1 MIPNTTHSQPVIQLR
16 QVHRQFQ
23 VGFEKVNAL
32 DGVDLDIHSSEFF
45 GITGPSG
52 SGKSTM
58 LYLVGGMDR
67 PTAGQI
73 NVLGKDISQMD
84 ENQLAAFRRTA
95 VGFVYQSFHLIP
107 TMTAL
112 ENVEFPMIFSQIPR
126 KQRRE
131 RASELLERIGLGNR
145 MRHNP
150 TEMSG
155 GQRQRVAIARA
166 LTNNPSILLADE
178 PTGNLDSRNGAEVVE
193 LLYNLSQTQ
202 GVTVL
207 IVSHDPAVISVT
219 TRHIQLQDGQIQH
232 MES

>member
-1 MIPNTTHSQPVIQLR
+1 MIPDNGKSPAVIQLR
-16 QVHRQFQ
+16 GVHRHFQ
-23 VGFEKVNAL
+23 VGFETVNAL
-32 DGVDLDIHSSEFF
+32 DGVDLDIHETEFF

-67 PTAGQI
+67 PTSGRI
-73 NVLGKDISQMD
+73 EVLGKDISQMD
-84 ENQLAAFRRTA
+84 ENQLATFRRTA

-145 MRHNP
+145 MQHKP

-166 LTNNPSILLADE
+166 LTNNPRVLLADE

-193 LLYNLSQTQ
+193 LLYDLSQSQ

-207 IVSHDPAVISVT
+207 IVSHDPAVITAT

>member
-1 MIPNTTHSQPVIQLR
+1 MNPEANQPQPVVRLR
-16 QVHRQFQ
+16 QVHRQFK
-23 VGFEKVNAL
+23 VGFETVNAL
-32 DGVDLDIHSSEFF
+32 DGVDLDIHRGEFF

-67 PTAGQI
+67 PTGGRIEVTGQ
-73 NVLGKDISQMD
+73 DISQMD
-84 ENQLAAFRRTA
+84 ENQLATFRRTM

-112 ENVEFPMIFSQIPR
+112 ENVEFPMIFSQVPR
-126 KQRRE
+126 KDRRE
-131 RASELLERIGLGNR
+131 RAAELLEKIGLGNR
-145 MRHNP
+145 MQHKP

-166 LTNNPSILLADE
+166 LTNHPEVLLADE
-178 PTGNLDSRNGAEVVE
+178 PTGNLDSRSGAEVVDLLHE
-193 LLYNLSQTQ
+193 LIKTQ

-207 IVSHDPAVISVT
+207 IVSHDPAVIAST

-232 MES
+232 SES